1 LAQAAAL
8 PGDDPQRKAEPS
20 MQADPNPL
28 LGGDPEISSAS
39 GSLKDQLQNTF
50 SDVKQRATLVLDNAV
65 AQVPQE
71 MIDPV
76 IEQIDKGPE
85 GIRLLSIA
93 SGAVVVVVNLLRLY
107 DGITDL
113 SLHLDGYLLHAYQIL
128 FGLVVLALEV
138 DPDWLGDDFHV
149 REIVYEQARFL
160 TNLLGRGLF
169 YIFGA
174 VISVVQKFGYEQ
186 LAGYL
191 MLLVGVLH
199 VVFYYR
205 KGAAGTRDDFAY
217 IRA

>member
-1 LAQAAAL
+1 MQVRDNSLLA
-8 PGDDPQRKAEPS
+8 
-20 MQADPNPL
+20 
-28 LGGDPEISSAS
+28 GDPEAGERKSVT
-39 GSLKDQLQNTF
+39 DQIQDFFN
-50 SDVKQRATLVLDNAV
+50 DVKQRASFVADNAL

-71 MIDPV
+71 MIDPLV
-76 IEQIDKGPE
+76 EQIDKGPD
-85 GIRLLSIA
+85 GIRLLSIV
-93 SGAVVVVVNLLRLY
+93 SGAFVVIVNLLRLY

-113 SLHLDGYLLHAYQIL
+113 SLELDGYLLHAYQIL

-174 VISVVQKFGYEQ
+174 VISVVQKSGYEE

-205 KGAAGTRDDFAY
+205 KGASGSRDDFAY